1 MAFIGYER
9 ASAPAT
15 EVHNAGHL
23 TIPPAT
29 QRAQLQATGANV
41 RYTMDGSA
49 TPATDR
55 GMLLVANAVPEWFE
69 REDLA
74 NIRFIG
80 AAVGAFLN
88 LHWYGSRLP

>member
-1 MAFIGYER
+1 MAYLSYEH
-9 ASAPAT
+9 AAAPIA
-15 EVHNAGHL
+15 VHNAGHL

-29 QRAQLQATGANV
+29 LRVQLQATGNNI
-41 RYTMDGSA
+41 RYTMDGVA
-49 TPATDR
+49 VPTIAV

-80 AAVGAFLN
+80 VAAGAFLE
-88 LHWYGSRLP
+88 LHYYGSRLP